1 MELAKILEL
10 LLAYVP
16 TTVSMMLL
24 GAALAF
30 VVLTRFKGW
39 SFTKEEHLQT
49 ELHRLTAEVR
59 FRSEE
64 NSTLRI
70 EINELRAMNTDL
82 ISRIRALEKEI
93 FNGK

>member
-1 MELAKILEL
+1 MEFAKILEVF
-10 LLAYVP
+10 LAYFP
-16 TTVSMMLL
+16 TTVSMLL
-24 GAALAF
+24 TGAALAF
-30 VVLTRFKGW
+30 VVLTRFRGW
-39 SFTKEEHLQT
+39 SFTKEEHLQV
-49 ELHRLTAEVR
+49 ELQRLTTEVR

-64 NSTLRI
+64 NSSLRI